1 MSQYDFPV
9 EADTRYYIVSWDC
22 EGVEFFQEITEHHPD
37 NWAKN
42 HLFDSIKQAKK
53 VKKPFSFPLQHLI
66 LRAQMNTH
74 RNYEIYVFTSTMTVG
89 PKEIKAWFT
98 RDPQDFADWVR
109 EHHSYQVYNN
119 RRDPHKKPAIV

>member
-42 HLFDSIKQAKK
+42 HLFDSIKQSKK
-53 VKKPFSFPLQHLI
+53 VEKPVSFPLNHLI

-74 RNYEIYVFTSTMTVG
+74 RNYEIYVFTSSMNVG
-89 PKEIKAWFT
+89 PREIKSWFT
-98 RDPQDFADWVR
+98 RDPQGFADFVR

-119 RRDPHKKPAIV
+119 RRSPYKKPVIV

>member
-42 HLFDSIKQAKK
+42 HLFDSIKQSKK
-53 VKKPFSFPLQHLI
+53 VEKPFSFPLQHLI
-66 LRAQMNTH
+66 LRAQANHH
-74 RNYEIYVFTSTMTVG
+74 RNYEIYVFTSTMEVG

-98 RDPQDFADWVR
+98 RDPQGFADFVR

-119 RRDPHKKPAIV
+119 RRDPYKKPAIV